1 MALLQRLLVAL
12 LRVLVAGEHAAAMP
26 SPPDTGGGAP
36 VNIEARYAR
45 VFCFGNS
52 LTDTGNNP
60 LLPATA
66 GGPSNSPPY
75 GMTFFHR
82 PTGRSSDGR
91 LVIDFL
97 VKALRAPQPTPYL
110 AGKTAADFLAGTN
123 FAVGGA
129 TALDPAVLES
139 RGIVSAVPVSLS
151 NETRWFEDTLQ
162 LLASS
167 INARRRIAETSL
179 FFFGEIG
186 VNDYFLALASNHTLE
201 QAATLVPD
209 IVGVIRSAVI
219 DAIVAGART
228 VVVTGMIPLGCEPQL
243 LALFPGGAGD
253 YDADTGCDAR
263 FNKLAE
269 VHNRALIRMLRQ
281 LRRAL
286 PAAAAAVHYADFYR
300 PVTAIVASPAKYGFG
315 DSPLAACCGGG
326 GNAYNFDFAAFCTSP
341 ASTVCADPSK
351 YVSWDGIHYTEAV
364 NKFVARSILRGVLP
378 IPNPN
383 PSLSMPL
390 SSSSQDT
397 GLETRELATL

>member
-12 LRVLVAGEHAAAMP
+12 LRVLVAGEHAAGDAMP
-26 SPPDTGGGAP
+26 SPASGGGGAA
-36 VNIEARYAR
+36 VNVEARYAR

-66 GGPSNSPPY
+66 GGPSTSPPY

-91 LVIDFL
+91 LLIDFIGI
-97 VKALRAPQPTPYL
+97 PTPYL
-110 AGKTAADFLAGTN
+110 AGKTAADLLAGTN

-129 TALDPAVLES
+129 TALEPAVLA
-139 RGIVSAVPVSLS
+139 RMGIVSAVPVSLS
-151 NETRWFEDTLQ
+151 NETRWFQDALQ

-186 VNDYFLALASNHTLE
+186 VNDYFLALASNHTVE
-201 QAATLVPD
+201 QAAATLVPD

-243 LALFPGGAGD
+243 LALFPAGSAAD
-253 YDADTGCDAR
+253 YDPDTGCDAR

-269 VHNRALIRMLRQ
+269 VHNRELTRMLRQ
-281 LRRAL
+281 LRRAF
-286 PAAAAAVHYADFYR
+286 PAAAVHYADFYR
-300 PVTAIVASPAKYGFG
+300 PVTAIITSPAKYGFG
-315 DSPLAACCGGG
+315 DTPLAACCGGG
-326 GNAYNFDFAAFCTSP
+326 GNPYNFDFAAFCTLQ
-341 ASTVCADPSK
+341 ASTLCADPSK
-351 YVSWDGIHYTEAV
+351 YVSWDGIHYTEVV
-364 NKFVARSILRGVLP
+364 NKFVARSMLRRAL
-378 IPNPN
+378 IPMPKPN

-390 SSSSQDT
+390 SSSREHT
-397 GLETRELATL
+397 GQETSRELATL